1 VPAGV
6 NVSKVAPAITG
17 AVRANGIKGPVHI
30 TAFGDVLQ
38 LSRSNQEALTFTGI
52 HLSHIPNGSF
62 QFLSY
67 FE

>member
-1 VPAGV
+1 VPVGV
-6 NVSKVAPAITG
+6 NVSKVAPAITD

-62 QFLSY
+62 QFPLLL
-67 FE
+67 